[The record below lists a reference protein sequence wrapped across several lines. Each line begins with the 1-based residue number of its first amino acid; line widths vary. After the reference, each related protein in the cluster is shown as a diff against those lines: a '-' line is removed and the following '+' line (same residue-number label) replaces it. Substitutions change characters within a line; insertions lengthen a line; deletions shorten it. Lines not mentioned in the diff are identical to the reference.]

1 MASYKR
7 FEEIPVW
14 NLAIDLATAV
24 FELTSHLAFK
34 FRGDLVNQIRR
45 SALFVSN
52 NIAEGYERGTTADL
66 INFLYIARGSCG
78 ETRSMTRFAAR
89 LAGMEPERSGIEN
102 VAGLCEKVSRQL
114 FGWIDALKNSSI
126 KGERHLT
133 DQQDEHQDI
142 QAVPH
147 GCTSLVSL
155 TERSQPAG
163 TASFGKLCSTI
174 SCVMRT

>member
-1 MASYKR
+1 M
-7 FEEIPVW
+7 P
-14 NLAIDLATAV
+14 ATCNH
-24 FELTSHLAFK
+24 FCHQAFK
-34 FRGDLVNQIRR
+34 CSQHEEVTSRRAVHLIEQRIAAQRERHDIRKE
-45 SALFVSN
+45 L
-52 NIAEGYERGTTADL
+52 
-66 INFLYIARGSCG
+66 ARGQ
-78 ETRSMTRFAAR
+78 AATDDCQKAGTSEQDVQQAPKSPR
-89 LAGMEPERSGIEN
+89 LIPPPASKRRDIAAVECEMPGNRQQEGHPYSFMYQRRQIE
-102 VAGLCEKVSRQL
+102 
-114 FGWIDALKNSSI
+114 
-126 KGERHLT
+126 ERHLT